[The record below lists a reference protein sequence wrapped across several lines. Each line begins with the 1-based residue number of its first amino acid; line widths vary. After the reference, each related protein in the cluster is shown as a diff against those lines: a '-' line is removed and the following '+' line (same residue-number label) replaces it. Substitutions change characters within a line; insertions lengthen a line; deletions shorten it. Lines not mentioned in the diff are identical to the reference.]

1 MKITIVGGGTIGWLT
16 AFILSK
22 KSPFHTYTVIESSKH
37 PIIGVGESLTGL
49 MTDVFLDPEFQLN
62 ELEFLKKTWS
72 LPKYGINFINWQ
84 NNKEKIWSPIEGSF
98 TQHKNFDEMFYY
110 CLNENISKYS
120 SYSGLVDNSE
130 KIPFYLKEDKL
141 IFPSNRSYSY
151 HVDAYKFSEFF
162 KEKSPN
168 VITLD
173 KSISDI
179 EVESDTIKKLI
190 FDDGETHEAD
200 FYIDASGFSKV
211 LVSKLNAYNIDY
223 SLRLPSKSA
232 LIFKPKEETSKKSHC
247 TNAIAR
253 DYGWQFEIPTR
264 HKIGRGYV
272 YGKDFTKKEHVI
284 KELEKD
290 YGEIEE
296 IKTIHSNTTQLEN
309 SWIGNCL
316 SLGLSASFIEPLQAS
331 SLHIAH
337 SSLEYFYMNCLGQ
350 NFQETCNSS
359 VREDYNNYV
368 FNFNENAIDFVQA
381 TYLTGRK
388 DTDFWKF
395 MNEVSHKSDKLNEI
409 ISLTKHRLSRSTD
422 FDRFLNYV
430 GQSNWNYTLQV
441 MNIIDKKKIKRT
453 FETLKINEQNLHEM
467 YVGYKSNY
475 FMDDINNNY
484 MTVEELNDYLKDD
497 KNG

>member
-72 LPKYGINFINWQ
+72 LPKYGINFKNWQ
-84 NNKEKIWSPIEGSF
+84 NKKESIWSPIEGSF
-98 TQHKNFDEMFYY
+98 TQDKNFDEMFYY
-110 CLNENISKYS
+110 CIKENIEKYS
-120 SYSGLVDNSE
+120 SYSGLIHNS
-130 KIPFYLKEDKL
+130 KKVPFYEKEGKL
-141 IFPSNRSYSY
+141 VFPNNRSYSY

-168 VITLD
+168 VTILD

-179 EVESDTIKKLI
+179 EVEGNTIKKLI
-190 FDDGETHEAD
+190 FDDGETHEAA
-200 FYIDASGFSKV
+200 FFIDASGFSKV
-211 LVSKLNAYNIDY
+211 LMSKLDAYEIDY
-223 SLRLPSKSA
+223 SLSLPRKSA
-232 LIFKPKEETSKKSHC
+232 LIFKPKNEIGEKTYC

-272 YGKDFTKKEHVI
+272 YSTDFVKKEHVI
-284 KELEKD
+284 NELERD
-290 YGEIEE
+290 YGDIEE

-350 NFQETCNSS
+350 NIQETCNSV
-359 VREDYNNYV
+359 VRKNYNDYV
-368 FNFNENAIDFVQA
+368 FNFNEHAIDFVHA

-395 MNEVSHKSDKLNEI
+395 MNEVSNKSDKLNEI
-409 ISLTKHRLSRSTD
+409 INLTKHRLSRSTD
-422 FDRFLNYV
+422 FEKYLHHV
-430 GQSNWNYTLQV
+430 GQSNWNYTLQI
-441 MNIIDKKKIKRT
+441 MNIIDKEKIKRI
-453 FETLKINEQNLHEM
+453 FETLKIDEHNLHQM
-467 YVGYKSNY
+467 YVNNKSNY
-475 FMDDINNNY
+475 YINGINNNY
-484 MTVEELNDYLKDD
+484 MTIEELNEYLKDD